1 MNNTSRT
8 WVFGYGSLIYKV
20 DFPYLE
26 RRVASISGWERR
38 FWQGSHDHR
47 GTPEAPGRVVTL
59 IPSSGVMCKGV
70 AYLIEQTV
78 FDHLDHRE
86 KNGYQRHPV
95 DIDLNNSDA
104 SVPGLTYVAEKSNP
118 AFLGSADID
127 ELAQHI
133 ARSSGPS
140 GSNTEYVLLLAQALR
155 ELSTDD
161 PHVFAL
167 EARLQNLLP
176 NAAVPSG

>member
-1 MNNTSRT
+1 MCAFLPMSNASGT

-26 RRVASISGWERR
+26 RRIASITGWERR

-47 GTPEAPGRVVTL
+47 GTPDAPGRVVTL
-59 IPSSGVMCKGV
+59 IPSSGAICKGV
-70 AYLIEQTV
+70 AYFVAHEV
-78 FDHLDHRE
+78 FEHLDHRE
-86 KNGYQRHPV
+86 KNGYQRYPV
-95 DIDLNNSDA
+95 DIDIDNNA
-104 SVPGLTYVAEKSNP
+104 LSVAGLTYVAPKDNP
-118 AFLGSADID
+118 AFLGSAEIN

-133 ARSSGPS
+133 ASSSGPS

-155 ELSTDD
+155 DLATDD

-167 EARLQNLLP
+167 EALLHDL
-176 NAAVPSG
+176 